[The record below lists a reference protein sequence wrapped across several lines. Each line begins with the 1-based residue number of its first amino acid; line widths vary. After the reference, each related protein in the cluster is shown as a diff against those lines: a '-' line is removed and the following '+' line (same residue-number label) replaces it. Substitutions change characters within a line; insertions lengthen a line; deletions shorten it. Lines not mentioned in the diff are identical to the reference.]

1 LKGYFLMNAL
11 APTPAYFNPSL
22 AQTTIA
28 QPMASPVLYSIPAPA
43 MANTTLT
50 VDTFQRSQPIGQT
63 SSTAQTTQGLG
74 FAESAMVGIVA
85 PAMQATD
92 NILGLINSKLKG
104 SN

>member
-1 LKGYFLMNAL
+1 MNAL

-22 AQTTIA
+22 AQTTFA

-50 VDTFQRSQPIGQT
+50 VDTFQHSNQPIGLTT
-63 SSTAQTTQGLG
+63 SAAQSTQGLG

-85 PAMQATD
+85 PAMQATN